1 MLSCFAILAD
11 GGENGDLYDF
21 FRLRGNY
28 REQKPASR
36 SHRRLRAILSF
47 SGFLNKK
54 RIIFRFPLF
63 QCHSLSCLSHLSN
76 LAKYA
81 SAQCARPGVESR
93 DGVVDFVVSSTAAF
107 RRGLRGAHSP
117 LSPVT
122 TTPLSQNK
130 FKAHFAMKPR
140 NLHFVQLFSRPA
152 MNLELES

>member
-1 MLSCFAILAD
+1 MGKGAARAPKPFARDVTMLSASAFAIAC
-11 GGENGDLYDF
+11 F
-21 FRLRGNY
+21 
-28 REQKPASR
+28 
-36 SHRRLRAILSF
+36 
-47 SGFLNKK
+47 
-54 RIIFRFPLF
+54 
-63 QCHSLSCLSHLSN
+63 CL
-76 LAKYA
+76 
-81 SAQCARPGVESR
+81 